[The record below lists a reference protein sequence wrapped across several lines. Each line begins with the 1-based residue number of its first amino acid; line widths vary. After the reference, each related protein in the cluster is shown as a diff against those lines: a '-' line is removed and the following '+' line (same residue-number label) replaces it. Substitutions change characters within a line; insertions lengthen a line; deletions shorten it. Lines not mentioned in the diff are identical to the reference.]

1 MTTYTTFDD
10 IYYYHDSIHYRDML
24 LYYRDS
30 GKISLSP
37 SPSSIQNFL

>member
-1 MTTYTTFDD
+1 MAVTYTVQLLTCMATYTTFDD

-30 GKISLSP
+30 GKI
-37 SPSSIQNFL
+37 